1 MQKSTESRLER
12 KATFNIYY
20 YFPKAYFNVASHS
33 APAFPAPPP
42 QHLLPSGASGARN
55 QHNLRSSALVPRAGA
70 CCGQSRSRPG
80 GRSALRMLN
89 PPPLG
94 SSHCTSAPR
103 LRPAPAAPA
112 PPCRAPPGS
121 GTPAPRPRHAHSL
134 CSDAPRRECPGPHLP
149 VPAQQ
154 ELRGSPA
161 PRLGFRVS
169 LVRKPKKGVTSNF
182 QSWEGSQAFLCHP
195 PLLSLQLQL
204 PLPKNPK
211 YPYVFE

>member
-1 MQKSTESRLER
+1 MSRWFSGKKSRLGNFHMQKSTESRLER

-42 QHLLPSGASGARN
+42 QHLLPSGASGASGARN

-112 PPCRAPPGS
+112 PAPPGTA
-121 GTPAPRPRHAHSL
+121 GLGNPR
-134 CSDAPRRECPGPHLP
+134 
-149 VPAQQ
+149 
-154 ELRGSPA
+154 SPS
-161 PRLGFRVS
+161 PTR
-169 LVRKPKKGVTSNF
+169 
-182 QSWEGSQAFLCHP
+182 AFTL
-195 PLLSLQLQL
+195 
-204 PLPKNPK
+204 
-211 YPYVFE
+211 F